1 MFLLRDSVDSVKQIK
16 KTVILATFRMRLR
29 LGLYLDAD
37 LHCGTVLEDEFG
49 LSLLRNLIMILANK
63 RSGSVRPKKPHSA
76 IRQTQTQSPRN
87 RFTVSVSVYCRPYN
101 GVLDYGKSLLVVVAD
116 ILRHM
121 KFSTHTLFEKLLR
134 SLLTFSNVMTL
145 SLPAGL
151 VMKSA

>member
-1 MFLLRDSVDSVKQIK
+1 
-16 KTVILATFRMRLR
+16 MRLR
-29 LGLYLDAD
+29 LELYHDAD
-37 LHCGTVLEDEFG
+37 LHCGTVLENEFG
-49 LSLLRNLIMILANK
+49 LSGL
-63 RSGSVRPKKPHSA
+63 SGSVRPKKPHSA
-76 IRQTQTQSPRN
+76 IRQNTNPSLPRN

-134 SLLTFSNVMTL
+134 SLLTFSNVITL

>member
-1 MFLLRDSVDSVKQIK
+1 MFLLRDSVDSVNQIK

-29 LGLYLDAD
+29 LGLYRDAD

-63 RSGSVRPKKPHSA
+63 RSGSVRPKSPIVQFDKHKPSL
-76 IRQTQTQSPRN
+76 PRN
-87 RFTVSVSVYCRPYN
+87 RFTISVSVYCRPYN